1 MHKLRTGILM
11 GGMSQEKEVSL
22 NSGRTMC
29 DHLDTSQYT
38 VLPLFQSSQGKLY
51 ILPWH
56 FLHRGKI
63 SDFEHRL
70 ELEAETIAWDTLK
83 EIIDFIYI
91 AQHGRYAEDGRL
103 QGFLEVLQIP
113 YCGSKILASAL
124 GMDKVMQRHFL
135 KAAGIH
141 VPEAVVIK
149 PDAIDELLLDTVIF
163 PCVVKPAQEGSSI
176 GVSFVTNKQELK
188 PAVMKAM
195 TTTPGVKQSVLI
207 EEYIHGMEFSCII
220 LTDYK
225 NKKLLPLPPS
235 EIVINESVGFF
246 DYEQKYMPGK
256 AAKHTPARCT
266 PKQQLKIQETCIAV
280 MKALGITNLARIDG
294 FLTSDNRV
302 IIIDPNTFA
311 GMDPASFSFLQA
323 AEVNMGHT
331 QLINHLIET
340 ELYLYNMLNT
350 YNDRSMEAKTSQE
363 KIRVAVLMGGKSN
376 EREISLASGRNI
388 TYKLSPHKYEVLPFF
403 VSSNLDLYKIDQRL
417 LVRNTTAEI
426 ESSLSPEMRILW
438 SDLPQHTDFVF
449 IGLHGGEGENGAV
462 QGALEMLRMPYNGSS
477 VLASALCM
485 DKYKTAQFL
494 KHKGF
499 DVPEGILVSREDWH
513 SKQIALLT
521 SGYPRIVKPHD
532 DGCSVMVQKVHNEEE
547 MRAAVEEIFKSGKN
561 HALIEECIRGI
572 ELTVGVIG
580 NKKAHALPPSM
591 AVASGGILSIEEK
604 FLPGAGENQTP
615 APLPNDTLALVR
627 QVMENVY
634 SALGCKGYVRIDCFY
649 QPAQISPTGTDRVII
664 LEINTLPGMTP
675 ATCIFHQA
683 AEIGLRPMDFIDLIV
698 QLGLEEHAPHLLE
711 KNPEV
716 LIEALARHHRAGT
729 TSVTP

>member
-1 MHKLRTGILM
+1 MHKLRIGVLL

-29 DHLDTSQYT
+29 DHLDTSHYI
-38 VLPLFQSSQGKLY
+38 VVPLFQASHGKLY

-70 ELEAETIAWDTLK
+70 DLEAETIAWDTLK
-83 EIIDFIYI
+83 ETIDFMYI
-91 AQHGRYAEDGRL
+91 AQHGRFAEDGRL
-103 QGFLEVLQIP
+103 QGLLEVLQIP
-113 YCGSKILASAL
+113 YCGSKILPSAL
-124 GMDKVMQRHFL
+124 GMDKTMQRYFL
-135 KAAGIH
+135 KAAGIN
-141 VPEAVVIK
+141 VPEAVIIK
-149 PDAIDELLLDTVIF
+149 PDEVDEAALSVVTF
-163 PCVVKPAQEGSSI
+163 PCVVKPSQEGSSI
-176 GVSFVTNKQELK
+176 GVSFVTNKQDLK
-188 PAVMKAM
+188 PAIMKAM
-195 TTTPGVKQSVLI
+195 TTSPGIKQSVLI
-207 EEYIHGMEFSCII
+207 EEYIEGMEFSCII

-266 PKQQLKIQETCIAV
+266 PKQQLLIQETCIAV

-294 FLTSDNRV
+294 FLTRDNRV

-323 AEVNMGHT
+323 AEINMGHT

-340 ELYLYNMLNT
+340 ELYLYNMLTT
-350 YNDRSMEAKTSQE
+350 YNDRSSTTKSLPQ
-363 KIRVAVLMGGKSN
+363 KLRVAVLMGGKSN

-388 TYKLSPHKYEVLPFF
+388 TYKLSPHKYEVTPFF

-426 ESSLSPEMRILW
+426 EAALTPDMRILW
-438 SDLPQHTDFVF
+438 SDLPQHTDFAF
-449 IGLHGGEGENGAV
+449 IGLHGGEGENGGV
-462 QGALEMLRMPYNGSS
+462 QGALEMLRVPYNGSS

-494 KHKGF
+494 KYKGF
-499 DVPEGILVSREDWH
+499 DTPEGTLVSREDWQI
-513 SKQIALLT
+513 KQTALLAA
-521 SGYPRIVKPHD
+521 GYPRIVKPHD

-547 MRAAVEEIFKSGKN
+547 MRTAVEEIFKSGKN
-561 HALIEECIRGI
+561 HALIEECVRGI

-580 NKKAHALPPSM
+580 NKKPHALPPSM
-591 AVASGGILSIEEK
+591 AVASAGILSIEEK

-615 APLPNDTLALVR
+615 APLPKDTLAFVK

-634 SALGCKGYVRIDCFY
+634 SAIGCKGYVRIDCFF
-649 QPAQISPTGTDRVII
+649 QPAQISPTGIDRVII

-683 AEIGLRPMDFIDLIV
+683 AEIGLRPMDFIDIIV
-698 QLGLEEHAPHLLE
+698 QLGLEEHAPNLLE
-711 KNPEV
+711 KNPDI
-716 LIEALARHHRAGT
+716 LIEALAWHHRSGT
-729 TSVTP
+729 TLNT